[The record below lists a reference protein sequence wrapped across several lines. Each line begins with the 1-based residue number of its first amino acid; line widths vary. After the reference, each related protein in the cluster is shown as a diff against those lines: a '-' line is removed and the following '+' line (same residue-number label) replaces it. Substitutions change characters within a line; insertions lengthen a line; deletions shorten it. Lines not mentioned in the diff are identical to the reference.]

1 MNHLFNIVEGVSIV
15 DRFVVHVSLH
25 REVKARV
32 IFAHCLTDVAES
44 NVPSRVIH
52 MVAPE
57 RVEITKQAVEYPKT
71 NVAHARTAVARGPQN
86 GQLSLEAPEHGRTI
100 HSTVLGAS

>member
-1 MNHLFNIVEGVSIV
+1 MTSLITIVEDDPRV

-25 REVKARV
+25 REVKTRV
-32 IFAHCLTDVAES
+32 IFALCLTDVAES

-57 RVEITKQAVEYPKT
+57 RVEITKQALEYPKT
-71 NVAHARTAVARGPQN
+71 NAAHARTAVARGPQN
-86 GQLSLEAPEHGRTI
+86 GQLSLEAPEHGRTS
-100 HSTVLGAS
+100 HSTVLEAS